1 MKNKLSISL
10 TIKKVCKVQPTWDH
24 SAVTQTPLHS
34 VLWQGWLSL
43 GLATSS
49 PWQRL
54 SSTTLLR
61 SLMHCTVLVLN
72 PDMEDISHDDRKA
85 HGTKL
90 GRRSK
95 KLIGMPA
102 VIALLTQKRR
112 DRTWGTKPIV
122 IFYILRIVL
131 LTVLTLFSTF
141 LQVVT
146 FCFHTLFLPVFRAT
160 HSDLAHTDQGLL
172 IQEKHCSSPHLD

>member
-1 MKNKLSISL
+1 M
-10 TIKKVCKVQPTWDH
+10 
-24 SAVTQTPLHS
+24 TQTPEHS

-72 PDMEDISHDDRKA
+72 PDMEDISQDDDRMA

-90 GRRSK
+90 GRQSK

-102 VIALLTQKRR
+102 VIAVLTQKRR

-146 FCFHTLFLPVFRAT
+146 FSFRIFVLTCIPGHTLRLG
-160 HSDLAHTDQGLL
+160 AHRPGALDPGKALL
-172 IQEKHCSSPHLD
+172 ESTPGH